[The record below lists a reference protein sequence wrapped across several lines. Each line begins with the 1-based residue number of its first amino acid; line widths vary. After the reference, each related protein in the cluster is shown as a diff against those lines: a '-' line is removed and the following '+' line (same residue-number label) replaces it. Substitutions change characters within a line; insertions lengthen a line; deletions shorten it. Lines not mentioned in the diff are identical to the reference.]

1 MGKVTTT
8 QAGAKAIGTIS
19 KIKMMEYFHLIKVIG
34 LVRRPVDFCPRSI
47 LRRKTFGK
55 GSDADT
61 KMNLALRGRIK
72 QRPA

>member
-1 MGKVTTT
+1 
-8 QAGAKAIGTIS
+8 
-19 KIKMMEYFHLIKVIG
+19 MEYFHLIKVIG

-47 LRRKTFGK
+47 LRRIRFGK
-55 GSDADT
+55 GLDADT

>member
-19 KIKMMEYFHLIKVIG
+19 KIKIMEYLHLIKVIG

-47 LRRKTFGK
+47 LRRKTFEK
-55 GSDADT
+55 GSDTDT

>member
-19 KIKMMEYFHLIKVIG
+19 KIKITEYFHLIKVIG

-47 LRRKTFGK
+47 LRRITFGK
-55 GSDADT
+55 DADT